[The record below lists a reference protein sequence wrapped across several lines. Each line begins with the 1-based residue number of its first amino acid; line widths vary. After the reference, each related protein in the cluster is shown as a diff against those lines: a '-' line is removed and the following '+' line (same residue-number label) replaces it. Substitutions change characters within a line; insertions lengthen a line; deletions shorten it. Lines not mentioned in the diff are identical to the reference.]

1 MGDPASDADSV
12 EGILDRVRRHDFHP
26 VDERNFTIDRGLA
39 AEGIADLSD
48 PDWRIRLLAVRDLVR
63 RCSGDGDP
71 SESRSEVRRAL
82 RDTDPQVRYAC
93 AKVCGIVGDERAI
106 DDLERVVRADPDGPV
121 RSQAV
126 LSLGQLVADES
137 VGLLE
142 AVAEDDDRDVSH
154 RARIA
159 LDRIAKGAGT
169 TNTRLKAY
177 RRLDPGTFG
186 RVSAGDAAPEFRL
199 SDTEGTEWDR
209 SALAGT
215 DEWLVLVWVFADWC
229 PVCHGEFDE
238 LLELRA
244 AFDDAGVSVATVECH
259 DRYRGR
265 VMVGT
270 ELESN
275 RRPVADSGR
284 DTPTRDIWWPHLLD
298 HAGAVGATVGVDPLA
313 FAVHAEYINRPA
325 TIVIDP
331 NDTVRF
337 AYFGTFWGDRPSIG
351 DILGMIRSGEFAFEH
366 PERLRAGNEDTR

>member
-1 MGDPASDADSV
+1 MSDPATDSV
-12 EGILDRVRRHDFHP
+12 EGILDRVRQHDFHP
-26 VDERNFTIDRGLA
+26 VDERNFTLDRGLGT
-39 AEGIADLSD
+39 EGIADLSD
-48 PDWRIRLLAVRDLVR
+48 LDWRIRLLAVRDLVR
-63 RCSGDGDP
+63 RCSGDGDT
-71 SESRSEVRRAL
+71 SESRGEVRRAL
-82 RDTDPQVRYAC
+82 CDTDPHVRYVC
-93 AKVCGIVGDERAI
+93 AKVCGIVGDEGAI
-106 DDLERVVRADPDGPV
+106 EALERIVRTDPDGPV

-142 AVAEDDDRDVSH
+142 TVVEDDDRDVSH

-169 TNTRLKAY
+169 TNVRLKAY

-186 RVSAGDAAPEFRL
+186 RVSTGDAAPEFRL
-199 SDTEGTEWDR
+199 SDTEGTVWDR
-209 SALAGT
+209 SALAEA

-270 ELESN
+270 ELESTHWL
-275 RRPVADSGR
+275 VDDAGR
-284 DTPTRDIWWPHLLD
+284 DTPARDRWWPHLLD

-337 AYFGTFWGDRPSIG
+337 AYVGTFWGDRPTVG
-351 DILGMIRSGEFAFEH
+351 ETLEMIRSGEFAFEH
-366 PERLRAGNEDTR
+366 PDRRRAGSEDTR